1 MAPAAVT
8 YWARVSCGRLELVAE
23 PPPRQPA
30 ASRASAALE
39 SAAGRMRRGGIIGLR
54 RRLAGKVL
62 LRQQRVGARPLDH
75 GQQAGHAGDL
85 LDLLLDEP
93 LQELLAGVV
102 AQLAGERGETA
113 DLLGHAPLLGERQR
127 D

>member
-8 YWARVSCGRLELVAE
+8 YWERVSCGRLELVAE

-30 ASRASAALE
+30 ASSASAALE
-39 SAAGRMRRGGIIGLR
+39 SAAGRMRRGGINGLR
-54 RRLAGKVL
+54 RRLAGQVL
-62 LRQQRVGARPLDH
+62 LRHQRVRSRTLDH

-85 LDLLLDEP
+85 LHLLLDEP

-102 AQLAGERGETA
+102 AQLARKRGKA
-113 DLLGHAPLLGERQR
+113 
-127 D
+127 